1 MTGFYL
7 AGRYD
12 ILHFLDSND
21 LKEANLNGF
30 NPWDNDVTRYSVAV
44 GYKFARAILLKIA
57 YMDQK
62 TENVRDDPND
72 YSYRAVLTV
81 SF

>member
-1 MTGFYL
+1 L
-7 AGRYD
+7 N
-12 ILHFLDSND
+12 SN
-21 LKEANLNGF
+21 NF

-44 GYKFARAILLKIA
+44 GYKFARSILLKIA

-62 TENVRDDPND
+62 TENVVTDPED
-72 YSYRAVLTV
+72 YTIRSILTV